1 MSAADG
7 KAGRETS
14 PSRLPGGQ
22 SMASPYE
29 FAATLNPA
37 SRRCPRASRE
47 HAPREGGGK
56 SAREKKGDEHA
67 ITRHNRRRNGENA
80 LARMAADRAIVVV
93 RMLGRRRLGLV
104 LSSVSKLLVRMVMPM
119 MMRRVGVGVSM
130 SRMHVTAIV
139 VVMPPHG

>member
-37 SRRCPRASRE
+37 SRRSPRASRE
-47 HAPREGGGK
+47 HSPREGGGK

-104 LSSVSKLLVRMVMPM
+104 LRSVSKLLARVVMPM
-119 MMRRVGVGVSM
+119 MMRRVGVSM